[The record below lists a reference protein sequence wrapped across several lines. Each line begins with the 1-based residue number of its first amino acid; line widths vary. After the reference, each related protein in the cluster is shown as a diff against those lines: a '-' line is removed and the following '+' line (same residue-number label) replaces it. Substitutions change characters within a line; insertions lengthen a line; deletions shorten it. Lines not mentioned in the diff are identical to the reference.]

1 MIKKENYIFGL
12 ISNTENH
19 ILEVLF
25 FLIVFLGQTF
35 ISLDI
40 PPTYNKYYNI
50 SSQSNFIINSTDVNY
65 DLFTFLIDC
74 LSRCGQKKEV
84 IFLYQHEA
92 SLKTLMLHLPT
103 APKSLFFLIRMS
115 SRYEK

>member
-19 ILEVLF
+19 ILGVLF

-50 SSQSNFIINSTDVNY
+50 FSQGNFIINSTGVNY

-74 LSRCGQKKEV
+74 LSRCGQKSGSD
-84 IFLYQHEA
+84 FL
-92 SLKTLMLHLPT
+92 LP
-103 APKSLFFLIRMS
+103 A
-115 SRYEK
+115 